1 MCVGVASGRR
11 WARAS
16 FSYVMGSA
24 ELAIRVAASC
34 YSKEM
39 DASRA
44 NQCQRLA
51 KCIQRRVRLP
61 LRIEPTTH
69 LRYASDLLTDIYLLR
84 GDLQNGYHWP
94 SGPVLSFFF
103 RLYGITFSH
112 CQEEDLHRSSCGK
125 DEERYQKFFYLPRHV
140 KKKKWL
146 CYHGQELKIS
156 NSMGQGSVST
166 SWTNY
171 DAIVMISPPSCVS
184 KSL

>member
-1 MCVGVASGRR
+1 
-11 WARAS
+11 
-16 FSYVMGSA
+16 MGSA

-84 GDLQNGYHWP
+84 GDLQNGYYWP

-112 CQEEDLHRSSCGK
+112 CQEEDLHRSNCGK

-140 KKKKWL
+140 KKKKKKKSG
-146 CYHGQELKIS
+146 Y
-156 NSMGQGSVST
+156 
-166 SWTNY
+166 
-171 DAIVMISPPSCVS
+171 AITGRN
-184 KSL
+184 